1 MTRWEELW
9 ARGAF
14 AFNTANY
21 RDCMFIRKTNDLMY
35 EFWRNKVCARIQD
48 QAKKDL
54 VEPEKP
60 PHPLGTK
67 RPSLEQGYYECLD
80 EDNVHLVDLKNNGIK
95 RSVAEGVE
103 TEDGIVHKFDTVVLA
118 TGYDAITGSF
128 TGMGSK
134 ERQGVDLREKWKE
147 GVKTHL
153 GMTAP
158 SLPNMFM
165 VYSPQA
171 PTALSNGTTTIEVQ
185 GDLVA
190 DMIKKMHEEG
200 IETIEARPEAA
211 DKWAADIQEMNEQ
224 TLFPLTNS
232 WYMGANIP
240 GKKREQLDYLAG
252 IETYERVCKEAIESW
267 SGFEVTEKAAD

>member
-21 RDCMFIRKTNDLMY
+21 RDCMFIQKTNDLMY

-67 RPSLEQGYYECLD
+67 RPSLEQDYYECLD

-128 TGMGSK
+128 TGMGLK

-165 VYSPQA
+165 VYSPQGMFHSRY
-171 PTALSNGTTTIEVQ
+171 T
-185 GDLVA
+185 D
-190 DMIKKMHEEG
+190 
-200 IETIEARPEAA
+200 
-211 DKWAADIQEMNEQ
+211 
-224 TLFPLTNS
+224 
-232 WYMGANIP
+232 
-240 GKKREQLDYLAG
+240 
-252 IETYERVCKEAIESW
+252 
-267 SGFEVTEKAAD
+267 